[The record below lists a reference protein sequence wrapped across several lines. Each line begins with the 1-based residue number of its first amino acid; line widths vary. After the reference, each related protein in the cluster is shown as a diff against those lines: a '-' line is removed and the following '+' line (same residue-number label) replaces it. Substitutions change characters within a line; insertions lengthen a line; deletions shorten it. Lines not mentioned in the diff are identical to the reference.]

1 FLHFPHQLI
10 PFRPVDRNGFSSRSR
25 RSNTVPGKLH
35 NIGWLQLDSEY
46 KYHKVHRGRDIE
58 YKPTKSILH
67 TIATHSKGLDG
78 FNPYYSC
85 IDEFHAATSSDVY
98 NVLSSGMGMRENPHL
113 MIITTAGFDLS
124 VPSYQMHNDCVD
136 VLNGLAED
144 NNTFS
149 MIFELDPEDDY
160 TNPEVWIKSNPN
172 LGITVRKEWLQ
183 DQIKNAQNSR
193 NDQTNVLT
201 KNLDMWVNAPDSW
214 IDDKYIIQSM
224 KEFPQFDAGEI
235 VSYVGVD
242 LSSVSDLTAVNF
254 MIKYNDIFYMD
265 THYYLPEQ
273 FKMQGEYNKQKF
285 VEWYREGYL
294 CLTPGNVTDY
304 NYILND
310 ILNYPYQIKAVY
322 YDTYNA
328 TQFAISGTQEGIE
341 FVPYSQSVG
350 SFNKP
355 TKELERLIL
364 QGSVVMMNNPVTL
377 FCYRNVQLKY
387 DMFGNCKP
395 DKANRDRK
403 VDGVIAQIQSLA
415 GYLLE
420 PVAPSI
426 C

>member
-1 FLHFPHQLI
+1 
-10 PFRPVDRNGFSSRSR
+10 
-25 RSNTVPGKLH
+25 
-35 NIGWLQLDSEY
+35 
-46 KYHKVHRGRDIE
+46 
-58 YKPTKSILH
+58 
-67 TIATHSKGLDG
+67 
-78 FNPYYSC
+78 
-85 IDEFHAATSSDVY
+85 
-98 NVLSSGMGMRENPHL
+98 MGMRENPHL